1 MKNHYLNLLVLFFVG
16 FTFSSKPF
24 AQNNNEDFKILL
36 SKSGLP
42 EEFKLNPSTIFK
54 RINASLKFEDG
65 ISTSKKRALQA
76 ALVREEYDFILSGK
90 PIFGDVFTEK
100 IRPVFEKLKAAD
112 SDLKHLR
119 FMVVREGT
127 KVFVIGND
135 IIVVPIELISQLS
148 SEGQLAYLMAEAM
161 YKLKTHQ
168 LEKQYLSF
176 RYIEMNVAA
185 NSDEATQSLV
195 NSIWKYQVSTND
207 LYKQNVNGS
216 LNLLIAA
223 DYSTDDLEYVYSTI
237 RYAYLPYKQSNM
249 SLSSYFGSSF
259 DVTTQNLTQNS
270 TLKDTFS
277 YPVFEDLSSSETKV
291 NDEEEKVDKNAPA
304 KYDDMEAEL
313 TLLIGTSKSQGS
325 FQAMKESEF
334 NELVEIAQVETIG
347 YDLNQGAYQKVV
359 YNASNFLEKY
369 PNSKLLR
376 VYKAQALL
384 MLAQIRLSRYKDE
397 NNLNANFVQIA
408 NSMMH
413 LTSEQKA
420 VIALKY
426 IYQNWK
432 KYPTDRQTNLQL
444 ESILSFFKNELKIN
458 PKSQYFSEKYV
469 RINNKVESKQEGE
482 KELSK
487 FDRIRMKSQGESF
500 SDSLLELTTV
510 FHKYDFKTLFDDAEF
525 MARYE
530 AIPLYDSLV
539 QVNSDKNAAK
549 LALNEKAFLMVHGG
563 LRYKLTDTNRFTKIK
578 PSFTSK
584 LYAKLNVK
592 MKHLL
597 KDHAKDITINMNSES
612 GAMNADFL
620 NQRYVENLL
629 LFDEKNMNNES
640 VKVKGKNYDVKYLHF
655 DQIYAPSS
663 ANNLSQEIFGDAKS
677 LLIQDFS
684 SDGRNFGI
692 VFIPAIIMWP
702 VFPLY
707 IYSLSIRKYRGSF
720 GIYNLETDSF
730 DLLENKNFKTPS
742 FGKLRIY
749 KKSLK
754 RMMKK

>member
-1 MKNHYLNLLVLFFVG
+1 MKNYCFNLLILFIVG
-16 FTFSSKPF
+16 TTFSTKPF
-24 AQNNNEDFKILL
+24 AQSSNDDFQILL
-36 SKSGLP
+36 SKSGVP
-42 EEFKLNPSTIFK
+42 EEFKLNPATIFK
-54 RINASLKFEDG
+54 RIDASLKFEKG
-65 ISTSKKRALQA
+65 TSSSKQKALKA
-76 ALVREEYDFILSGK
+76 ALVKEEYDFILSGK
-90 PIFGDVFTEK
+90 PIFGDVFTERLK
-100 IRPVFEKLKAAD
+100 PIFEKLTESDA
-112 SDLKHLR
+112 DLKHLR

-148 SEGQLAYLMAEAM
+148 SESQLAYLMSEVM

-168 LEKQYLSF
+168 LEKQYLSMGAVN
-176 RYIEMNVAA
+176 MNSAYTA
-185 NSDEATQSLV
+185 DEAAQSLV
-195 NSIWKYQVSTND
+195 NTLWKYQVSTND
-207 LYKQNVNGS
+207 LYKQNVNGA
-216 LNLLIAA
+216 LNLVVAA
-223 DYSTDDLEYVYSTI
+223 DYSTSDLEYVYSTI
-237 RYAYLPYKQSNM
+237 KYAYLPYKQSKM
-249 SLSSYFGSSF
+249 SLSSYFGSPF
-259 DVTTQNLTQNS
+259 DLTTEILTQNA

-277 YPVFEDLSSSETKV
+277 YPVFENLSTTTTVEITV
-291 NDEEEKVDKNAPA
+291 DEKADKNAPA

-313 TLLIGTSKSQGS
+313 NLLIGSSSSKGS
-325 FQAMKESEF
+325 FHAMKDSEF
-334 NELVEIAQVETIG
+334 KELVEIAQVETIG

-384 MLAQIRLSRYKDE
+384 MLAQIRLSRFKDE
-397 NNLNANFVQIA
+397 NNLNTNFVGIA

-444 ESILSFFKNELKIN
+444 ESILSFFKNELEIN
-458 PKSQYFSEKYV
+458 MKSQYFPEKYV

-487 FDRIRMKSQGESF
+487 FDRIRMKNQGETF
-500 SDSLLELTTV
+500 SDSLTELTSV
-510 FHKYDFKTLFDDAEF
+510 FHKYEFKTLYDDAEF
-525 MARYE
+525 MAKYD
-530 AIPLYDSLV
+530 ATPLFDSLV
-539 QVNSDKNAAK
+539 PTSYDKNAGK

-563 LRYKLTDTNRFTKIK
+563 LRYKLSDMGRFVKVK
-578 PSFTSK
+578 PGFTSK

-592 MKHLL
+592 MKSLL
-597 KDHAKDITINMNSES
+597 KKHAKDVTINMNSES
-612 GAMNADFL
+612 GAMSADLL

-629 LFDEKNMNNES
+629 LFDEKNMSNES
-640 VKVKGKNYDVKYLHF
+640 VKVNGKNYDVNYLHF
-655 DQIYAPSS
+655 KQIYAPSS

-684 SDGRNFGI
+684 SDGRNLGPI
-692 VFIPAIIMWP
+692 VIPAVLFYP
-702 VFPLY
+702 AFPFYVF
-707 IYSLSIRKYRGSF
+707 SLSIKKYRGSF

-730 DLLENKNFKTPS
+730 DLLENKNFKTRS

-754 RMMKK
+754 RMLKK